1 MTAVTIY
8 HNPRCSKSRG
18 ALELL
23 ERRGVAHRVVAYL
36 ETPPSRAD
44 LERLLRLLPDP
55 PAALVR
61 RDARFQELGLG
72 DADCA
77 SAADVV
83 ELLLRHPELMQR
95 PVVVRGDRAVIARSS
110 ERLLELLEDA
120 A

>member
-23 ERRGVAHRVVAYL
+23 ERRGVAPKVVEYL
-36 ETPPSRAD
+36 ETPPGRRD
-44 LERLLRLLPDP
+44 LERLLALLPGP

-61 RDARFQELGLG
+61 RDDRFRELGLA

-77 SAADVV
+77 SPAAVV

-95 PVVVRGDRAVIARSS
+95 PVVVRGERAVIARPSQK
-110 ERLLELLEDA
+110 LLELFEDA

>member
-23 ERRGVAHRVVAYL
+23 ERRGVAHQVVEYL
-36 ETPPSRAD
+36 ETPPSRQD
-44 LERLLRLLPDP
+44 LERMLALLPGP

-61 RDARFQELGLG
+61 RDARFRELGLA
-72 DADCA
+72 DADC
-77 SAADVV
+77 SSPAAVV

-95 PVVVRGDRAVIARSS
+95 PVAVRGERALIARPS
-110 ERLLELLEDA
+110 EKVLELCEDA
-120 A
+120 G